1 MKNTSEEVI
10 EHLVTVKDLLSS
22 LRHRQLLGFQTDFH
36 SLDKHK
42 YKHNN
47 YTDCSISLIYSFY
60 REIVEAKREYKALAA
75 QVRLLMELPEIIWK
89 QLEKGNYCEATQIQQ
104 FGFHL
109 HTDST

>member
-42 YKHNN
+42 
-47 YTDCSISLIYSFY
+47 
-60 REIVEAKREYKALAA
+60 
-75 QVRLLMELPEIIWK
+75 
-89 QLEKGNYCEATQIQQ
+89 
-104 FGFHL
+104 
-109 HTDST
+109 